1 VLSRRKLK
9 ATAEV
14 LELLD
19 DVVDEESEVE
29 LESEVD
35 LFVEASVVFEL
46 LA

>member
-14 LELLD
+14 LEVLD